1 MVCFLLKKGGESGG
15 PLLLDTGVWLEE
27 SSEPATSSCGEEAVG
42 VVDGDMPPTP
52 TPPTPVKLRNMASI
66 ESAELALVGPRE
78 SRWGRFTSST
88 VKISCQW
95 EFHKKNYN
103 KSTEFDWV
111 NCVKYLYFNSRWPLQ
126 FVQTRQMILTYCQ
139 VQRSS
144 SNLII
149 LQT

>member
-42 VVDGDMPPTP
+42 VVEGDMPPTP

-66 ESAELALVGPRE
+66 ESAELALVGPKD

-88 VKISCQW
+88 VKISSQW
-95 EFHKKNYN
+95 EFHKQNYN

-111 NCVKYLYFNSRWPLQ
+111 NCVKYLYCNPPIEIG
-126 FVQTRQMILTYCQ
+126 FVSVPIS
-139 VQRSS
+139 VF
-144 SNLII
+144 
-149 LQT
+149 